1 MRILV
6 VDDDLESEDLR
17 QLFKARL
24 TVFRSGRKLDDK
36 IIADILD
43 ARIKQNGFKLDF
55 AFDGD
60 KALMQY
66 RQYGPYDLVLTDL
79 YHPGIDGLDLARA
92 ILRENPEQPIAM
104 FTACITPG
112 PSLEA
117 IWKLRIPVTDKL
129 DSWEALSVLVEEAR
143 HRKSQRVVQ

>member
-1 MRILV
+1 
-6 VDDDLESEDLR
+6 
-17 QLFKARL
+17 
-24 TVFRSGRKLDDK
+24 VFRSGRKLDDK
-36 IIADILD
+36 MLGDILD
-43 ARIKQNGFKLDF
+43 ARIEQNGFELDF

-60 KALMQY
+60 KALTQY

-92 ILRENPEQPIAM
+92 ILRENPEQALAM

-117 IWKLRIPVTDKL
+117 IWRLGIPVADKL
-129 DSWEALSVLVEEAR
+129 DSLEALSLLVEDAVAR
-143 HRKSQRVVQ
+143 HRKSQPVLH